1 MFPKN
6 CLLAA
11 VDLGSN
17 SFRLEV
23 DQYKAGY
30 LRRKIYLREPIRL
43 GRGLDENML
52 LSPQAMTRGWDYLEK
67 LGEHIKNYK
76 VYKTRAIA
84 TQTLRQAKNRQEFVQ
99 KGQELL
105 GHPIEIISGEQEA
118 LLIYTG
124 VTALLDTKFMRRG
137 MTNTEKRLVID
148 IGGRSTEIITGQGLS
163 AHTPTSTAI
172 GSVSLSIQFFS
183 DGALTKTQFDHAIAY
198 AQSHFSEALQT
209 LKNHRTELPAWDKAY
224 GASGTI
230 GAIGNVLRRNHV
242 TNGTITQSGLDWI
255 YAQLLKAGH
264 IDRLQLAGL
273 GERKDVIGG
282 GLSSLMALF
291 SIIPNLQNVSPTR
304 GALRQGILYDM
315 IKSSS
320 THFPKSSY

>member
-1 MFPKN
+1 MLPKN

-11 VDLGSN
+11 IDLGSN
-17 SFRLEV
+17 SFRLEI
-23 DQYKAGY
+23 DRYKSGY

-43 GRGLDENML
+43 GRGLDDNML
-52 LSPQAMTRGWDYLEK
+52 LSSQAMARGWEYLEK
-67 LGEHIKNYK
+67 LGLHIKKYR

-84 TQTLRQAKNRQEFVQ
+84 TQTLRQAKNSQEFIQ

-124 VTALLDTKFMRRG
+124 VSTLLDVKLTRHNMPS
-137 MTNTEKRLVID
+137 TEKRLVID
-148 IGGRSTEIITGQGLS
+148 IGGRSTEIITGQGLH
-163 AHTPTSTAI
+163 AKTPTSTPI
-172 GSVSLSIQFFS
+172 GSVSLSMQFFS
-183 DGALTKTQFDHAIAY
+183 DGCFSKTNFDHAIAY
-198 AQSHFSEALQT
+198 AKTHFSESIQT
-209 LKNHRTELPAWDKAY
+209 LKQNQTALPSWDKAY

-230 GAIGNVLRRNHV
+230 GAIANVLRRNHITRGNV
-242 TNGTITQSGLDWI
+242 TPYGLEWLH
-255 YAQLLKAGH
+255 AQLLKAGH
-264 IDRLQLAGL
+264 VDHIHLAGL

-291 SIIPNLQNVSPTR
+291 SLINSLHTLSPTR

-315 IKSSS
+315 IKPCQ
-320 THFPKSSY
+320 TLHQR